1 MTTLTG
7 PSDGTIPAQGGGP
20 GVVVR
25 HGPTA
30 FDRQRWWVARV
41 LALPVHL
48 LVFTVL
54 SFALVRSMPGDPVL
68 VLLGQNYT
76 PEGYAALQ
84 ADLGLD
90 GTVLEQFRG
99 YLGQLLTL
107 DLGNSIAT
115 GRPVLTELAER
126 LPQTLELAGLGLFF
140 AVLTS
145 TVAALFAVLR
155 PTNVFSRA
163 VRVYARTAGA
173 LPEYVVAIAALFFCY
188 AVLHVAPAPV
198 GRIAPELPAPAT
210 VTGFPLLDTVLQ
222 GYWPATASMVAHLV
236 LPVLVMVIAHSA
248 LLTRMLLAGL
258 DEAVDNSQT
267 RFRIA
272 SGAKRSAVVT
282 SMLRRAAPPAVTTT
296 GTLFGYLLGG
306 AVVIESLFGLSGLG
320 GYAVDAV
327 SASDVVA
334 MQGFL
339 LVIAAL
345 SLVVFLAVD
354 LVNMSV
360 DPRRRPGT
368 GGAS

>member
-1 MTTLTG
+1 VSVATPEIPVQGGRRTPVSAG
-7 PSDGTIPAQGGGP
+7 PS
-20 GVVVR
+20 
-25 HGPTA
+25 A
-30 FDRQRWWVARV
+30 FTRQRWWITRV
-41 LALPVHL
+41 LVLPVHL

-68 VLLGQNYT
+68 NLLGQNYT

-84 ADLGLD
+84 QQLGLD
-90 GTVLEQFRG
+90 GSLLEQFRH
-99 YLGQLLTL
+99 YLTQLVHL

-115 GRPVLTELAER
+115 GRPVLTELGER
-126 LPQTLELAGLGLFF
+126 VPQTLELAFLALLISIC
-140 AVLTS
+140 ASVA
-145 TVAALFAVLR
+145 AALFATLR
-155 PTNVFSRA
+155 PRNGLA
-163 VRVYARTAGA
+163 ALVRVYGRTAGA
-173 LPEYVVAIAALFFCY
+173 LPEYVVAIAALFLCY
-188 AVLHVAPAPV
+188 AVLHVVPAPV
-198 GRIAPELPAPAT
+198 GRMAPQLPAPAGT
-210 VTGFPLLDTVLQ
+210 TGFPLLDTVLQ
-222 GYWPATASMVAHLV
+222 GYWTATGSMLAHLV
-236 LPVLVMVIAHSA
+236 LPVGVMVVAHSA

-258 DEAVDNSQT
+258 DEAVDNPQT

-272 SGAKRSAVVT
+272 SGAHRRAVVL

-345 SLVVFLAVD
+345 SLLVFLVVD

-360 DPRRRPGT
+360 DPRRRPGL
-368 GGAS
+368 GGSSS

>member
-1 MTTLTG
+1 VSTLTE
-7 PSDGTIPAQGGGP
+7 GTIPTQGGGAP
-20 GVVVR
+20 LVVTG
-25 HGPTA
+25 GPNA
-30 FDRQRWWVARV
+30 LQRNRWWITRV
-41 LALPVHL
+41 LVLPVHI

-54 SFALVRSMPGDPVL
+54 SFIMVRSMPGDPVL
-68 VLLGQNYT
+68 NLLGQNYT
-76 PEGYAALQ
+76 PEGYAELQ
-84 ADLGLD
+84 AQLGLD
-90 GTVLEQFRG
+90 GSVWQQFQG

-115 GRPVLTELAER
+115 GRPVLTELSER

-140 AVLTS
+140 AVVCS

-155 PTNVFSRA
+155 PTNWFAHA

-173 LPEYVVAIAALFFCY
+173 LPEYVVAIAALFLCY
-188 AVLHVAPAPV
+188 AVLHVVPAPV
-198 GRIAPELPAPAT
+198 GRIAPDLPAPTT

-222 GYWPATASMVAHLV
+222 GYWQATISMLGHLV
-236 LPVLVMVIAHSA
+236 LPVVVMVVAHSA

-258 DEAVDNSQT
+258 DEAVDNPQT

-272 SGAKRSAVVT
+272 SGAKRSAVVV

-327 SASDVVA
+327 SSSDVMA

-339 LVIAAL
+339 LVIATL
-345 SLVVFLAVD
+345 SLLVFLAVD

-360 DPRRRPGT
+360 DPRRRPGL
-368 GGAS
+368 GGSSS